1 MSYCTYDNVLIY
13 IILDLSHDSIHE
25 PGHMLKEVNAGAL
38 AVCQEPEQI
47 VDILDYTISGLSF
60 FGGGGFPQTSQGALE
75 VCEDPEKIVHIL
87 EYTINR
93 TFFSWNTKKGK

>member
-38 AVCQEPEQI
+38 AVCEEPEQI
-47 VDILDYTISGLSF
+47 VDILDYTITGLSF
-60 FGGGGFPQTSQGALE
+60 F
-75 VCEDPEKIVHIL
+75 
-87 EYTINR
+87 
-93 TFFSWNTKKGK
+93 